1 MTQRPD
7 DHRKKWDRAHYERL
21 AQDRLRS
28 NNRED
33 EEDDESKGL
42 LPVDL

>member
-1 MTQRPD
+1 MSQRPD

-28 NNRED
+28 KNRED
-33 EEDDESKGL
+33 DDDDDLKG
-42 LPVDL
+42 